1 MAWTLADAQAKR
13 DELMAALGRASVTYG
28 DRSIVYSDLSKALAR
43 LDSEI
48 ERLSSIV
55 SSSDRCTY
63 VTHSRE

>member
-43 LDSEI
+43 LDSES
-48 ERLSSIV
+48 ERLSSTV